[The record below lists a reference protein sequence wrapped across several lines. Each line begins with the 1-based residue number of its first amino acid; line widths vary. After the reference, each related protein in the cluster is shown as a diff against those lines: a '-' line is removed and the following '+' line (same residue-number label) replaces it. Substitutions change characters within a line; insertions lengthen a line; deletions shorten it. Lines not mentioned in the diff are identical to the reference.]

1 MSKHTLCRILA
12 DTNIHCPF
20 CGVDAGAKTAVQGR
34 HQRKTEVQSEDAIMG
49 YHLSKGAFPTPRGHA
64 TLAFCFFE
72 RHGAQVMDV
81 MESKY
86 MLGVMCFATVW
97 ALFAV
102 DLLILCGV
110 AKSVRQLQSLRARQR
125 LRPTDTTI
133 TGARVAQGDPV
144 IYSISFIVF
153 ILFFTEWSVLS
164 IFQNQPEDRQVNRR
178 SGSICSQLV

>member
-1 MSKHTLCRILA
+1 
-12 DTNIHCPF
+12 
-20 CGVDAGAKTAVQGR
+20 
-34 HQRKTEVQSEDAIMG
+34 
-49 YHLSKGAFPTPRGHA
+49 
-64 TLAFCFFE
+64 
-72 RHGAQVMDV
+72 MDV

-110 AKSVRQLQSLRARQR
+110 AKSVRQLQSLHACQR

-178 SGSICSQLV
+178 SGSICSQCEPAGPQQQPPALSDRANEAHAAVLLALLRSIGLPASFLQLLLIVLLLRRSDCDAVPNP

>member
-1 MSKHTLCRILA
+1 
-12 DTNIHCPF
+12 
-20 CGVDAGAKTAVQGR
+20 
-34 HQRKTEVQSEDAIMG
+34 MG

-110 AKSVRQLQSLRARQR
+110 AKSVRQLQSLHARQR

-164 IFQNQPEDRQVNRR
+164 IFQNQPEDRQVDW
-178 SGSICSQLV
+178 LHLFAV